1 MPRRKRSKYFSFD
14 DAKHRHSG
22 AFSHHTDH
30 PRDCAYCGTPMTSS
44 DVNDYGTLCR
54 RCYMKEY
61 YGREED

>member
-1 MPRRKRSKYFSFD
+1 MPRRKSKYFAFD
-14 DAKHRHSG
+14 DARHRHSG
-22 AFSHHTDH
+22 AYSHHTDH
-30 PRDCAYCGTPMTSS
+30 PRDCAFCGAPMTSS